1 MLKNKSKLIF
11 ILILAAFLFSC
22 SKDVKEPAE
31 EKTVAESKPVEN
43 KIEEQKSEHPAPKKT
58 AEQLEA
64 EEKYKKSKEY
74 EEKLKQLGAELDKK

>member
-1 MLKNKSKLIF
+1 MQSNKSKLIF

-58 AEQLEA
+58 AE
-64 EEKYKKSKEY
+64 
-74 EEKLKQLGAELDKK
+74 